1 MNNPGVGEIRRDSWI
16 NKIWTGVYTSLTLPN
31 VAGVVGTCVLLFLF
45 LVPPLPWNIRL
56 PVYLGILVWAIL
68 RPQIVLYLLPWCVP
82 WGSLDYI
89 DIGPLRVNSA
99 DILVLILGLVWLVH
113 VTFPAYF
120 GQRQKFPVPLYLIL
134 AMLAFLACMILSIK
148 VAINVKDSLKEISKW
163 LEVLV
168 IVLLGSQYIR
178 TRRQIWLIVALICI
192 AGMTQ
197 AIFGYLQYSLNLGPQ
212 SFIRA
217 ASLRV
222 YGTFDQPNPYAGY
235 INLPLSITLALT
247 LLGRDWLTRVL
258 TGCAA
263 AILLGAELLSQSR
276 GGEIALIAALTFI
289 VLAGFPQIRVFLRV
303 VLLAL
308 LAFVEALLLGWIPTY
323 LFTPFLK
330 FLGLAQI
337 SLLDP
342 NTQDFSTA
350 ERLAHWLAG
359 LHMFFAHPILG
370 VGIGNYPDAYTPYHI
385 ANFLDPL
392 GHAHNIY
399 INFAAETGSI
409 GLAAYL
415 LFLLAIFCAGGVA
428 LHRIT
433 KRLRQAK
440 EQKLP
445 PREHKEPPVGT
456 RNKIRLLLQ
465 PAKLLR
471 YYRQPAPLEI
481 IGMLTNDR
489 ALAIGLLAALITL
502 SAHNLVDDMYV
513 HSIPN
518 LMALLIIVL
527 IRLERVTPKRD
538 IRNAEESVDYAKYK

>member
-1 MNNPGVGEIRRDSWI
+1 MHNPGVGEIRRDSWI
-16 NKIWTGVYTSLTLPN
+16 NKIWTGVHTSLTLPN
-31 VAGVVGTCVLLFLF
+31 IAGVIGTCVLLFLF

-56 PVYLGILVWAIL
+56 PVYLAILVWAIL

-99 DILVLILGLVWLVH
+99 DILVLILALVWLVH

-120 GQRQKFPVPLYLIL
+120 GQREKFDVPVYLIL
-134 AMLAFLACMILSIK
+134 AMLIFLVCMILSIK

-178 TRRQIWLIVALICI
+178 TRRQIWLIIALGCS
-192 AGMTQ
+192 AGITQ

-247 LLGRDWLTRVL
+247 FLGRDWLTRVL
-258 TGCAA
+258 AGCAA

-308 LAFVEALLLGWIPTY
+308 LAFVEALLLGWIPAY

-350 ERLAHWLAG
+350 ERLSHWLAG
-359 LHMFFAHPILG
+359 LHMFFAHPIFG
-370 VGIGNYPDAYTPYHI
+370 VGIGNYPDAYPPYHI

-399 INFAAETGSI
+399 INFAAETGGI

-415 LFLLAIFCAGGVA
+415 LFLLAIFFAGGAA
-428 LHRIT
+428 LHGIS
-433 KRLRQAK
+433 KKLRQAK

-445 PREHKEPPVGT
+445 PREQKEPPIGT
-456 RNKIRLLLQ
+456 RNKIRLMLQ
-465 PAKLLR
+465 PAKLIR
-471 YYRQPAPLEI
+471 YYRQPAALET